1 MLFKTGMR
9 HWKKDAGVFGWA
21 GHCGEVQC
29 SGQMMLSECGGRRGV
44 HYCLSPSVGTHSSNE
59 RERGCSGK
67 TCSNAVEMSLV
78 RQGDDSLMVR
88 SLATTL
94 GSHALHAE
102 FSPFGLRLAQETLQR
117 WEHRNLLWKET
128 LVNTKRAGVFVYSQD
143 LFCNRATFCK
153 LLTKD

>member
-1 MLFKTGMR
+1 MLLKTGIETLE
-9 HWKKDAGVFGWA
+9 KDAGLDGVKGWA
-21 GHCGEVQC
+21 
-29 SGQMMLSECGGRRGV
+29 LWGGPVLRTDDAVRV
-44 HYCLSPSVGTHSSNE
+44 WGTEGCALLPLPPQWGLTVASE
-59 RERGCSGK
+59 RERVCSGK

-78 RQGDDSLMVR
+78 RQGDESLTVR

-143 LFCNRATFCK
+143 LF
-153 LLTKD
+153 L

>member
-1 MLFKTGMR
+1 MLRTD
-9 HWKKDAGVFGWA
+9 DAV
-21 GHCGEVQC
+21 
-29 SGQMMLSECGGRRGV
+29 
-44 HYCLSPSVGTHSSNE
+44 SVGDGGVCTTASPPQWGLTVASE
-59 RERGCSGK
+59 RERGCSCK

-78 RQGDDSLMVR
+78 RQGDESLMVR

-153 LLTKD
+153 LLTKTKPLNTPTLGLF

>member
-1 MLFKTGMR
+1 MT
-9 HWKKDAGVFGWA
+9 
-21 GHCGEVQC
+21 
-29 SGQMMLSECGGRRGV
+29 LSV
-44 HYCLSPSVGTHSSNE
+44 WGTEGCALLPLPPQWGLTVASE

-78 RQGDDSLMVR
+78 RQGDESLMVR